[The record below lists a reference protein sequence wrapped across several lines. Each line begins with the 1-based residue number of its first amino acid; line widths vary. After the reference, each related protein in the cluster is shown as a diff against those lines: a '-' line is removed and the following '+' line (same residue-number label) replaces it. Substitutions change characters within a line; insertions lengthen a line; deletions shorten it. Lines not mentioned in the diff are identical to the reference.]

1 MSKKLKSTLAEVII
15 AINTATDALEAKQL
29 FIDHVSNTK
38 VRDKD
43 MMLDKM
49 NKLTKLIDI
58 QNYACQSLM
67 KFEGLGVN

>member
-1 MSKKLKSTLAEVII
+1 MSKNFKSTLDDVII
-15 AINTATDALEAKQL
+15 QINTSTDASTAKQL

-38 VRDKD
+38 IKDKEI
-43 MMLDKM
+43 MLKQM
-49 NKLTKLIDI
+49 NNLHKLIDI